1 MVDYKTK
8 VHNAYFLVNV
18 LPTEKLNLSLAAS
31 ISKSTAEYDPIVM
44 PDITDRLEG
53 ALGHQV
59 FSFDQMHEYSDL
71 DYQLVRLSLGVKYI
85 LSSSV
90 TLTSDVDYADLE
102 DGTGYVYGLESGS
115 LLTVRSGVSVTF

>member
-1 MVDYKTK
+1 MVDYTTK
-8 VHNAYFLVNV
+8 VHNAFLLVNV

-53 ALGHQV
+53 SLGHQV

-71 DYQLVRLSLGVKYI
+71 DYQLARLSLGIKYI

-90 TLTSDVDYADLE
+90 TLTSNIDYADFE
-102 DGTGYVYGLESGS
+102 DGKGYVYGVESGS
-115 LLTVRSGVSVTF
+115 LMTVRSGVSVGF

>member
-8 VHNAYFLVNV
+8 VHNAYLLINV

-53 ALGHQV
+53 SLGHQV

-90 TLTSDVDYADLE
+90 TLTSSVDYADLE
-102 DGTGYVYGLESGS
+102 DGAGYVYGVESGS
-115 LLTVRSGVSVTF
+115 LMTVRSGVSVGF